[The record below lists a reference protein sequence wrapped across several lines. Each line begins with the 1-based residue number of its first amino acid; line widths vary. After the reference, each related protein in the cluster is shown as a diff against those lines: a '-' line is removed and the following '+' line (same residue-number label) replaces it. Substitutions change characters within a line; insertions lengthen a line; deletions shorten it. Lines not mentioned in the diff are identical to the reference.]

1 MIHHVDVH
9 VRELRSA
16 ETLFDALSAPL
27 GFRRVPDD
35 AGFIGYE
42 PSDGTRPRIGF
53 TQNGEASGG
62 TMQLAF
68 GVGDRAHVDA
78 AAEAARKAGAQK
90 IDGPSLNPEYGD
102 NYYAVFFED
111 GDGNRYEVVAY
122 SQASRQVDA

>member
-16 ETLFDALSAPL
+16 ETLFGALAAPL
-27 GFRRVPDD
+27 GFRRVPDE
-35 AGFIGYE
+35 AGFVGYE
-42 PSDGTRPRIGF
+42 PSDGSRPRIGF
-53 TQNGEASGG
+53 TQNDEAAGG

-68 GVGDRAHVDA
+68 GVDDRARVDA
-78 AAEAARKAGAQK
+78 AAEAAQKAGAQK

-111 GDGNRYEVVAY
+111 VDGNRYEVLTR
-122 SQASRQVDA
+122 SQASPQADA

>member
-1 MIHHVDVH
+1 MIHHVDIH

-16 ETLFDALSAPL
+16 QTLFDALSGPL
-27 GFRRVPDD
+27 GLQRVPDD

-42 PSDGTRPRIGF
+42 PSDGSRPRIGF
-53 TQNGEASGG
+53 TQNGKPVGG

-68 GVGDRAHVDA
+68 GVADRAHVDSA
-78 AAEAARKAGAQK
+78 ADAARKAGARQ

-102 NYYAVFFED
+102 DYYAVFFED

-122 SQASRQVDA
+122 PQAGRQVNA

>member
-42 PSDGTRPRIGF
+42 PSDGSRPRIGF
-53 TQNGEASGG
+53 TQDVEASGG

-68 GVGDRAHVDA
+68 GVADRDRVDEA
-78 AAEAARKAGAQK
+78 AAAARKAGARE

-102 NYYAVFFED
+102 DYYAVFFED
-111 GDGNRYEVVAY
+111 GDGNRYEVLTR